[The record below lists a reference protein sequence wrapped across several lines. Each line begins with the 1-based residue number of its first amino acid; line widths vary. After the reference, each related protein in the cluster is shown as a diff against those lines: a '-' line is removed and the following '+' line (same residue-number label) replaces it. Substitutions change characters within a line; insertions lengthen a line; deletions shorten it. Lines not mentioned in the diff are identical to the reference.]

1 MYAVCH
7 EGLQLR
13 VLDGPIQG
21 KQYRERPRNIY
32 TTQTCK
38 DVEEGGGQTYELKRS
53 AENRVRH
60 EQTRIRRER
69 RRRVRSRRK
78 EEEEEQL

>member
-1 MYAVCH
+1 MLFVMKACNLGCLTVRS
-7 EGLQLR
+7 R
-13 VLDGPIQG
+13 VNNIESVQG
-21 KQYRERPRNIY
+21 TSTPRRHVK
-32 TTQTCK
+32 TSRR
-38 DVEEGGGQTYELKRS
+38 GGQTYELKRS

-60 EQTRIRRER
+60 DQTRIRRER